1 MEQTALLEFW
11 QGCSRLA
18 FKIAMQYLPTAEC
31 NGAADRDDLEQ
42 CAFLG
47 FLEAVRAFDPDKR
60 KFSTYLV
67 PCVRT
72 ACRRLLGLSGRVRQE
87 HYCTISLDTPIGDG
101 ITLADTLSDEDTPF
115 QAAEDE
121 ADRVS
126 LRRDLLSAL
135 DRIPQGELI
144 RLHDLEALPLQE
156 AAKASGAAPLS
167 ARNARRE
174 GLRKLRSDP
183 AMRKWHDDVRVYHKG
198 VKAFMTDW
206 TSVVEAEVIRRNDRG
221 IAVNHTKS
229 PF

>member
-1 MEQTALLEFW
+1 MEQAALLEFW

-18 FKIAMQYLPTAEC
+18 YKVAMGYLPTAES
-31 NGAADRDDLEQ
+31 NGAADQEDLEQ

-47 FLEAVRAFDPDKR
+47 FLEAVRAFDPDKG

-87 HYCTISLDTPIGDG
+87 HYCAVSLDAPIGDG
-101 ITLADTLSDEDTPF
+101 ITLADTLPDAENAF

-121 ADRVS
+121 ADRIA

-144 RLHDLEALPLQE
+144 RLHDLEALTLQE

-183 AMRKWHDDVRVYHKG
+183 AMRKWHDEVRVYHKG

-206 TSVVEAEVIRRNDRG
+206 TSVVEAEAIRRIDRP
-221 IAVNHTKS
+221 HT
-229 PF
+229 P